1 MKRIL
6 KNKRRGFILATCFGA
21 MSMVMMIST
30 LLVLMMRTDIA
41 KQRVEDRT
49 TVMYSTLDEIGAKFV
64 AGGGSFSTDDLSE
77 NQYKGT
83 TYYCLINPSTDD
95 DGKPLYNLSVKSSE
109 NGPVLLEIVLDEN
122 NNVIKWTK
130 NY

>member
-1 MKRIL
+1 MTRIL

-41 KQRVEDRT
+41 KQRVEDKT

-64 AGGGSFSTDDLSE
+64 AGNLGISNLSE
-77 NQYKGT
+77 PYNG
-83 TYYCLINPSTDD
+83 TYYCQIDGLE
-95 DGKPLYNLSVKSSE
+95 DGKQRLTVSASQGGEPMLV
-109 NGPVLLEIVLDEN
+109 IVIDTSDN
-122 NNVIKWTK
+122 AVITWKK

>member
-41 KQRVEDRT
+41 KQRVEDKT

-64 AGGGSFSTDDLSE
+64 AGGLKDELVE
-77 NQYKGT
+77 NQYEGQ
-83 TYYCLINPSTDD
+83 YYCFINISTDD
-95 DGKPLYNLSVKSSE
+95 DGKLLYNLSVESSE
-109 NGPVLLEIVLDEN
+109 NGPVLLEIVLDEY
-122 NNVIKWTK
+122 NNVIKWAK

>member
-1 MKRIL
+1 MTRIL

-30 LLVLMMRTDIA
+30 LLVLMMRTDIS

-64 AGGGSFSTDDLSE
+64 ANKLVISDLSE
-77 NQYKGT
+77 GQYKGT
-83 TYYCLINPSTDD
+83 YYGQIDGLE
-95 DGKPLYNLSVKSSE
+95 DGKQQQLTVSASQGGEPLLV
-109 NGPVLLEIVLDEN
+109 IVIDTSDN
-122 NNVIKWTK
+122 AVITWTK